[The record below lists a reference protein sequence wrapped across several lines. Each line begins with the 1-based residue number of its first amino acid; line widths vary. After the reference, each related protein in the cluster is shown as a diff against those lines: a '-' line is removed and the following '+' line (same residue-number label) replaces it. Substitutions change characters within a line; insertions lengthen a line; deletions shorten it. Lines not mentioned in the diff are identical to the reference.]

1 MSSLVLPAVFFVAW
15 LFVFWVGSLALE
27 ASGMQRRKARFQAL
41 SAMTGTG
48 YTTREAE
55 SVVNY
60 PRRRTIVLWLM
71 LLGNTGIIAFLVL
84 LMQTIRSG
92 LIAPSP
98 LHIGIVVGFFLALI
112 LSVRFGIVD
121 KLGNAIIGIAGKTG
135 KRRRETTMV
144 AEEIVHQV
152 GRYAIVRL
160 TVGEEGIGGIK
171 LRDTGLLKPGTMILA
186 IERESMALPFPD
198 ADQLVL
204 TGDQLLCYGE
214 VEQILSGKR

>member
-1 MSSLVLPAVFFVAW
+1 MSSLVLPAVFLAAW

-27 ASGMQRRKARFQAL
+27 ASGMQRRQARFQAL

-55 SVVNY
+55 SVVNHR
-60 PRRRTIVLWLM
+60 RRRTIVLWLM

-84 LMQTIRSG
+84 LMQTIRTG

-98 LHIGIVVGFFLALI
+98 LHIGIVVGFFLALA
-112 LSVRFGIVD
+112 LSIWFGIID
-121 KLGNAIIGIAGKTG
+121 KVSNAIVGIAG
-135 KRRRETTMV
+135 KRRREPTTV
-144 AEEIVHQV
+144 AEEIVYQV

-160 TVGEEGIGGIK
+160 TVGEEGTGGIK

-186 IERESMALPFPD
+186 IERESMVLPFPD

-204 TGDQLLCYGE
+204 IGDQLLCYGE
-214 VEQILSGKR
+214 VGQILSGKR

>member
-15 LFVFWVGSLALE
+15 LFIFWLGSLALE

-55 SVVNY
+55 SVVNHR
-60 PRRRTIVLWLM
+60 RRRTIVIWLM

-84 LMQTIRSG
+84 LIQIIRSG
-92 LIAPSP
+92 LTAPSP
-98 LHIGIVVGFFLALI
+98 LHIVIVVGFFLALI
-112 LSVRFGIVD
+112 LSIKLGIVD
-121 KLGNAIIGIAGKTG
+121 KLGNAIIGIVRR
-135 KRRRETTMV
+135 RRRETTMV

-152 GRYAIVRL
+152 GSYAIVRRM
-160 TVGEEGIGGIK
+160 VGKEGTGGIK

-186 IERESMALPFPD
+186 IERESVVLPFPD

-214 VEQILSGKR
+214 VEQILSGNR

>member
-1 MSSLVLPAVFFVAW
+1 MSILVLPAVFFASW

-55 SVVNY
+55 SVVNH

-92 LIAPSP
+92 FIAPSP
-98 LHIGIVVGFFLALI
+98 LHIGIVVVFFLALV
-112 LSVRFGIVD
+112 LSIRFGIVD
-121 KLGNAIIGIAGKTG
+121 KLSNAIIGIAGK
-135 KRRRETTMV
+135 RRRETYMV

-152 GRYAIVRL
+152 GRYAIVRH
-160 TVGEEGIGGIK
+160 TVGEEGTGGIK

-186 IERESMALPFPD
+186 IERESMVLPFPD
-198 ADQLVL
+198 ADQLAL

-214 VEQILSGKR
+214 AGQILSGKR

>member
-1 MSSLVLPAVFFVAW
+1 MSILVLPAVFFASW
-15 LFVFWVGSLALE
+15 LFVFWIGSLALE
-27 ASGMQRRKARFQAL
+27 VSGMQRRKARFQAM

-55 SVVNY
+55 SVANH

-92 LIAPSP
+92 FIAPSP
-98 LHIGIVVGFFLALI
+98 LHIGIIVGFFLAVV
-112 LSVRFGIVD
+112 LSIRFGIVD
-121 KLGNAIIGIAGKTG
+121 KLSNTVIGIAG
-135 KRRRETTMV
+135 KRRRETYMV

-160 TVGEEGIGGIK
+160 TVGEEGTGGIK
-171 LRDTGLLKPGTMILA
+171 LRDTGFLKPGTMILA
-186 IERESMALPFPD
+186 IERESMVLPFPD

-214 VEQILSGKR
+214 VGQILSGKR

>member
-1 MSSLVLPAVFFVAW
+1 MSSLVLPVVFFVAW
-15 LFVFWVGSLALE
+15 LFVFWVGSIALE

-55 SVVNY
+55 SVVNH

-84 LMQTIRSG
+84 LMQIIRSG

-98 LHIGIVVGFFLALI
+98 LHTGIIVGFFLALI
-112 LSVRFGIVD
+112 LSIRFGIVD
-121 KLGNAIIGIAGKTG
+121 KLGNAIIGIAG

-160 TVGEEGIGGIK
+160 TVGEEGTGGIK

-186 IERESMALPFPD
+186 IERESMVLPFPD

-214 VEQILSGKR
+214 VGQILSEKR

>member
-1 MSSLVLPAVFFVAW
+1 MSSLVLPAVFFASW
-15 LFVFWVGSLALE
+15 LFVFWLGSLALE
-27 ASGMQRRKARFQAL
+27 ASGLQRRKARFQAL

-55 SVVNY
+55 SVVNHR
-60 PRRRTIVLWLM
+60 RRRTIVLWLM

-84 LMQTIRSG
+84 LMQTIRTG

-112 LSVRFGIVD
+112 LSIWFGIID
-121 KLGNAIIGIAGKTG
+121 KLSSAIIGIVG

-144 AEEIVHQV
+144 AEEIVYQV
-152 GRYAIVRL
+152 GRYAIVRR
-160 TVGEEGIGGIK
+160 TVGEEGTGGIK

-186 IERESMALPFPD
+186 IERESMVLPFPD

-214 VEQILSGKR
+214 VGQILSGKR

>member
-1 MSSLVLPAVFFVAW
+1 MSIVVLPAIFLAAW
-15 LFVFWVGSLALE
+15 LFVFWGGSIALE
-27 ASGMQRRKARFQAL
+27 VSGMQRRKARFQAI

-55 SVVNY
+55 SVINH
-60 PRRRTIVLWLM
+60 PRRRTIVTWLM

-84 LMQTIRSG
+84 LMQSIRGG

-98 LHIGIVVGFFLALI
+98 LHIGIVVGFALAI
-112 LSVRFGIVD
+112 VLSIRLGIVD
-121 KLGNAIIGIAGKTG
+121 KLSNAIISIAG
-135 KRRRETTMV
+135 KRRRETDMV

-152 GRYAIVRL
+152 GRYAIVRFM
-160 TVGEEGIGGIK
+160 VGEEGIGGIK
-171 LRDTGLLKPGTMILA
+171 LSDTGLLKPGTMILA
-186 IERESMALPFPD
+186 IERENMVLPFPD

-214 VEQILSGKR
+214 VEQILGGKR

>member
-1 MSSLVLPAVFFVAW
+1 MSILVLPAVFFAAW
-15 LFVFWVGSLALE
+15 LFVFWVGSIALE
-27 ASGMQRRKARFQAL
+27 VSGMQRRKARFQAL

-55 SVVNY
+55 SVVNH
-60 PRRRTIVLWLM
+60 PRRRTIAIWLM

-84 LMQTIRSG
+84 LMQIIRSG
-92 LIAPSP
+92 FIAPSA
-98 LHIGIVVGFFLALI
+98 LHIGIVVGFFLAVV
-112 LSVRFGIVD
+112 LSIRFGIVD
-121 KLGNAIIGIAGKTG
+121 KLSNAVIGIAG
-135 KRRRETTMV
+135 KRRRETYMA

-160 TVGEEGIGGIK
+160 MVGEEGTGGIK
-171 LRDTGLLKPGTMILA
+171 LRDTGRLKPGTMILA
-186 IERESMALPFPD
+186 LERESMVLPFPD

-214 VEQILSGKR
+214 VGQILSGKR

>member
-1 MSSLVLPAVFFVAW
+1 MSSLVLPAVFFAAW
-15 LFVFWVGSLALE
+15 LFVFWLGSLALE

-84 LMQTIRSG
+84 LIQIVRSG

-98 LHIGIVVGFFLALI
+98 LHIGIIVGFFLALI
-112 LSVRFGIVD
+112 LSIRFGIVD
-121 KLGNAIIGIAGKTG
+121 KLGNAIIGIAG

-152 GRYAIVRL
+152 GRYAIVRR
-160 TVGEEGIGGIK
+160 TVGEEGTGGIK

-186 IERESMALPFPD
+186 IERESMVLPFPD
-198 ADQLVL
+198 ADQVVL

>member
-1 MSSLVLPAVFFVAW
+1 MSSLVLPAVFFAAW
-15 LFVFWVGSLALE
+15 LFVFWLGSLALE

-84 LMQTIRSG
+84 LIQIVRSG

-112 LSVRFGIVD
+112 LSIRFGIVD
-121 KLGNAIIGIAGKTG
+121 KLGNAIIGIAG

-160 TVGEEGIGGIK
+160 TVGEEGTAGIK

-186 IERESMALPFPD
+186 IERESMVLPFPD
-198 ADQLVL
+198 ADQVVL